1 MVEWVG
7 DEISCVV
14 VDVIGGCA
22 GDIGESGE
30 VAGGI
35 AEGSESVGV
44 IGGVVGVGKLVE
56 DSDGLSASALESLE
70 VSVWIVGVCGG
81 DLRVLGALIQA
92 MSCPDSVELVV

>member
-22 GDIGESGE
+22 WDIGESGE

-44 IGGVVGVGKLVE
+44 IG
-56 DSDGLSASALESLE
+56 
-70 VSVWIVGVCGG
+70 
-81 DLRVLGALIQA
+81 VL
-92 MSCPDSVELVV
+92 